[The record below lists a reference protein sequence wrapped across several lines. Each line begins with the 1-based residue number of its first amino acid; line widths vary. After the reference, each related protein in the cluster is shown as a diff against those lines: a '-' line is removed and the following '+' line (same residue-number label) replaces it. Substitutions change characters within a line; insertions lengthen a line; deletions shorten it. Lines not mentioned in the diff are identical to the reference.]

1 MKDNEDKETRMDEVK
16 STREY
21 KENPDKNKDFCL
33 YQNIQT
39 VCGAHPTTKL
49 S

>member
-1 MKDNEDKETRMDEVK
+1 MDEVK

-21 KENPDKNKDFCL
+21 KENPDKNKENPDKNKDFCL

-39 VCGAHPTTKL
+39 VCGAHPTTK
-49 S
+49 ST